1 MQADEARSTQ
11 HYRTVRQCLLPSSG
25 SLGMQCS
32 GSNVSESSMLAVLK
46 AETGLL
52 MEGLD
57 PLWNQD
63 IHWGAREMP
72 FSRRRVVFSLRM
84 DCL

>member
-1 MQADEARSTQ
+1 MQADEGRSTQ
-11 HYRTVRQCLLPSSG
+11 RHRTVRQCLLPSSG
-25 SLGMQCS
+25 SLGMQRS

-46 AETGLL
+46 AETSLL

-57 PLWNQD
+57 LLWNQD